1 MPEAPEAAS
10 PAVLLLELGHRARLA
25 ASLPELEF
33 LLVNDTRLLAPYRQ
47 AALWRE
53 AGGVAALS
61 GVVQPDRN
69 APYAQWLARA
79 CAHLA
84 RADGDTARAVS
95 AADLPDELGAQWREW
110 LPPQG
115 VWLPLRMLEE
125 PDARPAGGLLLA
137 GADPVA
143 PTLLPLLTEWSRIW
157 CHAWR
162 ALQRARPWS
171 WDAWRNRARSR
182 PAAAGRGWRRPG
194 LWAACALLAAGAI
207 PVRLSVLAPGELVAA
222 QPAVLRAPLDGVV
235 AQIHVQPNQ
244 IVKQGQ
250 PLFSLDEAQIAS
262 RLQVAQQA
270 LSTAEAEYRQ
280 FAQMALGDPRSK
292 AQLAALAGK
301 IGERRAEQAFLAEQ
315 LGRASV
321 TAPRDGMVLFDSPS
335 EWIGKPVQTGERV
348 MRVADPDAVE
358 IEAWVPVGDAIPLA
372 EGAPLRLYLAA
383 DPLTAVQGRVRYM
396 AYDAVARPDGSYA
409 YRVRASLDQAQG
421 PRIGLKGTAKLQGER
436 VPLAYWILRK
446 PWAAIRQFVAL

>member
-69 APYAQWLARA
+69 APYAHGWRA
-79 CAHLA
+79 PAA

-95 AADLPDELGAQWREW
+95 AADLPDELVRNGANGCRRRAC
-110 LPPQG
+110 G
-115 VWLPLRMLEE
+115 CYACLRNRM
-125 PDARPAGGLLLA
+125 PPAGGLLA

-162 ALQRARPWS
+162 PCSAPGPGPGTPGATAPARVPPRARLAP
-171 WDAWRNRARSR
+171 
-182 PAAAGRGWRRPG
+182 PG

-244 IVKQGQ
+244 IVKQASPVQ
-250 PLFSLDEAQIAS
+250 PGRGPDRQPPAGGATGAEHGRS
-262 RLQVAQQA
+262 RIPA
-270 LSTAEAEYRQ
+270 
-280 FAQMALGDPRSK
+280 FAQMALGDPRSRRSWRRWP
-292 AQLAALAGK
+292 ARSASAG
-301 IGERRAEQAFLAEQ
+301 
-315 LGRASV
+315 
-321 TAPRDGMVLFDSPS
+321 PS
-335 EWIGKPVQTGERV
+335 
-348 MRVADPDAVE
+348 
-358 IEAWVPVGDAIPLA
+358 
-372 EGAPLRLYLAA
+372 
-383 DPLTAVQGRVRYM
+383 
-396 AYDAVARPDGSYA
+396 RPSWP
-409 YRVRASLDQAQG
+409 SS
-421 PRIGLKGTAKLQGER
+421 
-436 VPLAYWILRK
+436 
-446 PWAAIRQFVAL
+446 WAAPA

>member
-1 MPEAPEAAS
+1 MARSRRRGRAVGRGAA
-10 PAVLLLELGHRARLA
+10 
-25 ASLPELEF
+25 
-33 LLVNDTRLLAPYRQ
+33 
-47 AALWRE
+47 
-53 AGGVAALS
+53 
-61 GVVQPDRN
+61 DRN

-171 WDAWRNRARSR
+171 WTPGATAPARVPPRRARLA
-182 PAAAGRGWRRPG
+182 PPG

-250 PLFSLDEAQIAS
+250 PCSAWT
-262 RLQVAQQA
+262 R
-270 LSTAEAEYRQ
+270 
-280 FAQMALGDPRSK
+280 PRSP
-292 AQLAALAGK
+292 AACRWRN
-301 IGERRAEQAFLAEQ
+301 RR
-315 LGRASV
+315 
-321 TAPRDGMVLFDSPS
+321 
-335 EWIGKPVQTGERV
+335 
-348 MRVADPDAVE
+348 
-358 IEAWVPVGDAIPLA
+358 
-372 EGAPLRLYLAA
+372 
-383 DPLTAVQGRVRYM
+383 
-396 AYDAVARPDGSYA
+396 
-409 YRVRASLDQAQG
+409 
-421 PRIGLKGTAKLQGER
+421 
-436 VPLAYWILRK
+436 
-446 PWAAIRQFVAL
+446 

>member
-1 MPEAPEAAS
+1 M
-10 PAVLLLELGHRARLA
+10 LLLELGHRARLA

-47 AALWRE
+47 AALWRSRRRGR
-53 AGGVAALS
+53 AV
-61 GVVQPDRN
+61 GVVQPTATRPMRN
-69 APYAQWLARA
+69 GWRAP
-79 CAHLA
+79 AHLA
-84 RADGDTARAVS
+84 GGRHTARAVS

-110 LPPQG
+110 LPP
-115 VWLPLRMLEE
+115 RASSAREE

-143 PTLLPLLTEWSRIW
+143 PTPALLTEVEPHLVP
-157 CHAWR
+157 CMA
-162 ALQRARPWS
+162 ALQRAGPGPGTPGATAARVPRGAAPPRPV
-171 WDAWRNRARSR
+171 
-182 PAAAGRGWRRPG
+182 
-194 LWAACALLAAGAI
+194 AACALLAAGAI
-207 PVRLSVLAPGELVAA
+207 PVRLSVLAPASWS
-222 QPAVLRAPLDGVV
+222 PRTAVLRAPLDGVV

-250 PLFSLDEAQIAS
+250 PSVQPGRGPDRQPPAGGATGAEHGRS
-262 RLQVAQQA
+262 RIPAVRPDGAGRSA
-270 LSTAEAEYRQ
+270 L
-280 FAQMALGDPRSK
+280 K

-372 EGAPLRLYLAA
+372 E
-383 DPLTAVQGRVRYM
+383 
-396 AYDAVARPDGSYA
+396 ARRCGCIWPPT
-409 YRVRASLDQAQG
+409 R
-421 PRIGLKGTAKLQGER
+421 
-436 VPLAYWILRK
+436 
-446 PWAAIRQFVAL
+446 